1 MPTKTTPS
9 ALTPG
14 LASTGNEEAGSRKEM
29 RPPTPPPFLP
39 LPSASPPLTE
49 AHLSRLWHD
58 QTFPPEALTT
68 TEGERLRV
76 IYRGRRGG
84 AAGPDFRDAVISGP
98 GGLLQGDVELHVRSG
113 DFQRHGHDGD
123 PNYARVVLH
132 FVFED
137 DEGTPTL
144 LPGGG
149 AAPVVALAV
158 WAKGRAAEIQ
168 RWLQRSALWR
178 EPCFSALHHYGVS
191 NVAASLERLGD
202 LRFRQK
208 AAAFAVLLRGI
219 AREDG
224 RGRWDEGGMAWDGG
238 LLPASS
244 LLLPVGSQMGSV
256 RAGAEELLWQALL
269 EALGYGGE
277 REALRLLARRL
288 TWLRLRARL
297 APLAARDRCAEAARL
312 LGAVAEPDPHRRGP
326 ARRMSGLRPANRP
339 EKRLAGAAQL
349 AVRFT
354 GEGLLAQLAPLL
366 EEEPAR
372 ALKQLIVLFS
382 VPGAIGRGRA
392 VEVIANAVLPWLAAL
407 GPERRSRRAEALYR
421 RLPLPARYGA
431 VRHLHEALGGAVA
444 IDFRR
449 QQGMLYLLKQYCT
462 RGGCG
467 RCPLS

>member
-9 ALTPG
+9 ALTPE
-14 LASTGNEEAGSRKEM
+14 SPRTGKEEGGSRKEI
-29 RPPTPPPFLP
+29 RPQTPPSFSP
-39 LPSASPPLTE
+39 LPSSSPHLTE
-49 AHLSRLWHD
+49 ADLSRLWHD

-76 IYRGRRGG
+76 IYRGRRSG

-98 GGLLQGDVELHVRSG
+98 GGLLHGDVELHVRSG
-113 DFQRHGHDGD
+113 DFRRHGHNGD
-123 PNYARVVLH
+123 PNYAGVVLH

-149 AAPVVALAV
+149 AAPVVALAA

-168 RWLQRSALWR
+168 RWLQRPALWR
-178 EPCFSALHHYGVS
+178 EPCFSSLHRYGAPD
-191 NVAASLERLGD
+191 VAASLERLGD
-202 LRFRQK
+202 MRFRQK
-208 AAAFAVLLRGI
+208 AAAFAIRLREMGE
-219 AREDG
+219 AGG
-224 RGRWDEGGMAWDGG
+224 RGKGEEGRSGSGG
-238 LLPASS
+238 GFPPPSSFLLPAR
-244 LLLPVGSQMGSV
+244 SQTAAV
-256 RAGAEELLWQALL
+256 EGAADEILWESLL
-269 EALGYGGE
+269 EALGYGGD
-277 REALRLLARRL
+277 REAFRLLGRRL
-288 TWLRLRARL
+288 PWARLRARL
-297 APLAARDRCAEAARL
+297 ATLAARDRGSEAARL
-312 LGAVAEPDPHRRGP
+312 LAAVAEPHSQRRGP
-326 ARRMSGLRPANRP
+326 ARPMSGQRPANRP
-339 EKRLAGAAQL
+339 EKRLAGAAKL
-349 AVRFT
+349 AARFA
-354 GEGLLAQLAPLL
+354 GEGLLAGLGPSL

-372 ALKQLIVLFS
+372 ALKRLIVLIS

-407 GPERRSRRAEALYR
+407 GPEARARRAEALYR

-462 RGGCG
+462 QGGCG